1 MCLLKENLICN
12 LFLFSSF
19 LIHQP
24 CCRGDGDSRLE
35 VHGGVSSA
43 PGGWSV
49 SLPGFCSVPFPRT
62 PTQTPQTVLTV
73 PQEGIHTHSYKLTPL
88 HIHALTKTHRSP
100 PNPQT
105 HRDNI
110 SPLLLP
116 TTLPTASP
124 QISPFCPIQ
133 NLLYLVSSKDGG
145 KEEEEMDEREK
156 WDC

>member
-1 MCLLKENLICN
+1 MHSQK
-12 LFLFSSF
+12 
-19 LIHQP
+19 
-24 CCRGDGDSRLE
+24 
-35 VHGGVSSA
+35 
-43 PGGWSV
+43 
-49 SLPGFCSVPFPRT
+49 
-62 PTQTPQTVLTV
+62 
-73 PQEGIHTHSYKLTPL
+73 HTDP
-88 HIHALTKTHRSP
+88 P

-105 HRDNI
+105 HRDNL

-156 WDC
+156 EEMDEREKWDC